1 MNHDELCERLSAYLE
16 ADLEASERARI
27 EEHLRECPACRREY
41 RELRHTVDLLRG
53 LPAPDPPLD
62 LADRVIARLRAGE
75 GRTGLVARC
84 QARVARIAETPWS
97 TPVAAV
103 AVALGVLGILRGVDV
118 SLEFPGWDRP
128 ESRPQLEIAEET
140 PPQQPPARPVRATRR
155 MGASAEPSP
164 VDAVSPMLDCVRA
177 GGPSRSAAGPS
188 DPCEHWDSWMVG
200 LGMRDAPAFVVELEA
215 LPAPERARVLVRL
228 RDFATRSGSAP
239 MLASTLRSARD
250 PRAARLASRIERT
263 SAVSTR

>member
-27 EEHLRECPACRREY
+27 EEHLSGCPDCRREY
-41 RELRHTVDLLRG
+41 RELRHTVHLLRR

-75 GRTGLVARC
+75 GRPGLVARC
-84 QARVARIAETPWS
+84 QAWIAPIAETPWS

-103 AVALGVLGILRGVDV
+103 AVALGVLGIVRGVDV
-118 SLEFPGWDRP
+118 SSEFPPWDRS
-128 ESRPQLEIAEET
+128 ESRPQVEIASET
-140 PPQQPPARPVRATRR
+140 PEELPARPVRETRL

-164 VDAVSPMLDCVRA
+164 VEVVSPMRDCLRA
-177 GGPSRSAAGPS
+177 GGPSRSAAGPG

-200 LGMRDAPAFVVELEA
+200 LGMRDAPAFVVE
-215 LPAPERARVLVRL
+215 V
-228 RDFATRSGSAP
+228 
-239 MLASTLRSARD
+239 
-250 PRAARLASRIERT
+250 
-263 SAVSTR
+263 